1 LRLPAPNSGSH
12 IIRKDEFAYHLHGT
26 LNNAFTA
33 PTDFE
38 LREYISG
45 CVTRRNSEHS
55 PGTARLQTQIDYIFV
70 QAALFKPLPRIIR
83 A

>member
-33 PTDFE
+33 PADFE
-38 LREYISG
+38 PGEHISG
-45 CVTRRNSEHS
+45 CIMLRKPEH
-55 PGTARLQTQIDYIFV
+55 PPWHRHVPNAD
-70 QAALFKPLPRIIR
+70 
-83 A
+83 